1 MYIFKILEAV
11 CLNYFVSV
19 KHEEV
24 LFPIHLITEQQMGNI
39 IMLPSTL
46 ALYCHTN
53 GTLLTGISSTVWC
66 FLTSC
71 QLAYSSQMFVLRE
84 KEMAKSFG
92 NNNTTINTN
101 TNNIDSNNNDTPF
114 HKNVVHLEPDPLF
127 FLFSSEAFC
136 NSTFYF
142 WEQSS
147 RLFGLE
153 EDGYRKP
160 HLVCFLCFS
169 ICFPLALWCSTACA
183 VLELKHRSLTGQ
195 GT

>member
-1 MYIFKILEAV
+1 MGYIFKFHLCHLYKNLSSLIGKKMYIFKILEAV

-24 LFPIHLITEQQMGNI
+24 LLPIHLITEQQMGNI

-92 NNNTTINTN
+92 NNNTTTVLILILILLIAT
-101 TNNIDSNNNDTPF
+101 TMISLSIKMWYILSQT
-114 HKNVVHLEPDPLF
+114 LCS
-127 FLFSSEAFC
+127 FSSAL
-136 NSTFYF
+136 
-142 WEQSS
+142 
-147 RLFGLE
+147 RLFAIL
-153 EDGYRKP
+153 
-160 HLVCFLCFS
+160 H
-169 ICFPLALWCSTACA
+169 STSENRVADC
-183 VLELKHRSLTGQ
+183 LG
-195 GT
+195 